1 MRARAARGAHED
13 APRGVEGVGV
23 LLERDYWAVLKGC
36 PLSPRDVA
44 ALVAR
49 RFEELPPVELAAF
62 RRLAGSDRPLE
73 VGDGLEV
80 RIRGYGAAS
89 VRVVHKDDNSLTI
102 ATLPGHPEAGRIT
115 FGAYRSARGD
125 VIFHI
130 RSRARSSNR
139 FARVGF
145 VLGGEGMQTNCWT
158 DFIDRLAATVG
169 EGCQGPIFAETRVCD
184 EEPEDRPPLDQPTFR
199 ARGA

>member
-1 MRARAARGAHED
+1 MRAGARRARHD
-13 APRGVEGVGV
+13 APIGVRGVGV

-44 ALVAR
+44 ALVAT
-49 RFEELPPVELAAF
+49 RFEELPPDALVRF
-62 RRLAGSDRPLE
+62 QRRAPRPGPLE
-73 VGDGLEV
+73 VGDELSV
-80 RIRGYGAAS
+80 WIRGYGAAF

-102 ATLPGHPEAGRIT
+102 ATLPRHPEAGRIT
-115 FGAYRSARGD
+115 FGAYRNARGD

-130 RSRARSSNR
+130 RSRARSSSR
-139 FARVGF
+139 LLRVGF

-169 EGCQGPIFAETRVCD
+169 DGCQEAIFAETRVCD
-184 EEPEDRPPLDQPTFR
+184 EEPEDRPPLDKPTFL